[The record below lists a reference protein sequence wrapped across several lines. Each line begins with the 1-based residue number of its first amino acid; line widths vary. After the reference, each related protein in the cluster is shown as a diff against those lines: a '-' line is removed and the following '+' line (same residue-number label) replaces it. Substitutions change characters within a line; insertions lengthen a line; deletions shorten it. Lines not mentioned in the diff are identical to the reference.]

1 MVFLDDIAAYL
12 QTNGIG
18 TVGTH
23 IFTVKLPE
31 SVDAGILLQERAGMA
46 PDPITTI
53 ERPGFRV
60 LCRNADTDAGALA
73 AYNKAYAIKKLLH
86 RAVGVT
92 MGTTLYHRIDATGNP
107 TFNGQDQRGRPMYEV
122 SFIATKEDE

>member
-1 MVFLDDIAAYL
+1 MVFLDDVAAYL
-12 QTNGIG
+12 ATSGIG
-18 TVGTH
+18 TVGAT
-23 IFTVKLPE
+23 IFTVKMP
-31 SVDAGILLQERAGMA
+31 DAPDVCISLVERAGMA

-60 LCRNADTDAGALA
+60 LCRNVDTDAGALA

-107 TFNGQDQRGRPMYEV
+107 TFNGQDQKGRPIYEV

>member
-1 MVFLDDIAAYL
+1 MVFLDDVAAYL
-12 QTNGIG
+12 ATSGIG
-18 TVGTH
+18 TVGST
-23 IFTVKLPE
+23 IFTVKMP
-31 SVDAGILLQERAGMA
+31 DAPDVCISLVERAGMA

-60 LCRNADTDAGALA
+60 LCRNVDTDSGALA

-107 TFNGQDQRGRPMYEV
+107 TFNGQDQRGRPIYEV

>member
-1 MVFLDDIAAYL
+1 MVFLDDVAAYL
-12 QTNGIG
+12 ATSGIG
-18 TVGTH
+18 TVGAT
-23 IFTVKLPE
+23 IFTVKMP
-31 SVDAGILLQERAGMA
+31 DAPDVCISLVERAGMA

-60 LCRNADTDAGALA
+60 LCRNVDTDAGALA

-107 TFNGQDQRGRPMYEV
+107 TSTGRTSAAARSTRYR
-122 SFIATKEDE
+122 S

>member
-12 QTNGIG
+12 ATGGIG
-18 TVGTH
+18 TVGST
-23 IFTVKLPE
+23 IFVAKMPDSPDVCISL
-31 SVDAGILLQERAGMA
+31 VERAGMS

-60 LCRNADTDAGALA
+60 LCRNVDTKAGNQA
-73 AYNKAYAIKKLLH
+73 AYAKAYAIKKLLH
-86 RAVGVT
+86 RKVGESIGGV
-92 MGTTLYHRIDATGNP
+92 LYHRLDATGNP
-107 TFNGQDQRGRPMYEV
+107 TFNGSDQRGRPIYEI

>member
-1 MVFLDDIAAYL
+1 MVFLDDVAAYL
-12 QTNGIG
+12 AANSIG

-23 IFTVKLPE
+23 IFTVKLPD
-31 SVDAGILLQERAGMA
+31 SVDEGILLQERAGMA

-60 LCRNADTDAGALA
+60 LCRNVDTDAGALA

-107 TFNGQDQRGRPMYEV
+107 TFNGQDQRGRPIYEV
-122 SFIATKEDE
+122 SFVATKEEE

>member
-1 MVFLDDIAAYL
+1 MVFLDDVAAYL
-12 QTNGIG
+12 ATSGIG
-18 TVGTH
+18 TVGST
-23 IFTVKLPE
+23 IFTVKMP
-31 SVDAGILLQERAGMA
+31 DAPDVCISLVERAGMA

-60 LCRNADTDAGALA
+60 LCRNVDTDAGALA

-107 TFNGQDQRGRPMYEV
+107 TFNGQDQRGRPIYEV

>member
-1 MVFLDDIAAYL
+1 MVFLDDVAAYL
-12 QTNGIG
+12 ATNSIG
-18 TVGTH
+18 TVGADL
-23 IFTVKLPE
+23 FTVKMPASPDVCVSL
-31 SVDAGILLQERAGMA
+31 VERAGMA
-46 PDPITTI
+46 PDPMTTI

-60 LCRNADTDAGALA
+60 MCRNVDTDAGTLA
-73 AYNKAYAIKKLLH
+73 AYSKAYAVKKLLH

-107 TFNGQDQRGRPMYEV
+107 TFNGQDQRGRPIYEI

>member
-1 MVFLDDIAAYL
+1 MVFLDDIASYL

-18 TVGTH
+18 TIGATL
-23 IFTVKLPE
+23 FTVKLPE
-31 SVDAGILLQERAGMA
+31 NVDAAVLLQERAGMA

-60 LCRNADTDAGALA
+60 LCRNVDTDAGALA

-92 MGTTLYHRIDATGNP
+92 MGTALYHRIDATGNP
-107 TFNGQDQRGRPMYEV
+107 TFNGQDQRGRPIYEV

>member
-1 MVFLDDIAAYL
+1 MVFLDDVAAYL
-12 QTNGIG
+12 ATSGIG
-18 TVGTH
+18 TVGAT
-23 IFTVKLPE
+23 IFTVKMP
-31 SVDAGILLQERAGMA
+31 DAPDVCISLVERAGMA

-60 LCRNADTDAGALA
+60 LCRNVDTDAGALA

-107 TFNGQDQRGRPMYEV
+107 TFNGQDQRGRPIYEV